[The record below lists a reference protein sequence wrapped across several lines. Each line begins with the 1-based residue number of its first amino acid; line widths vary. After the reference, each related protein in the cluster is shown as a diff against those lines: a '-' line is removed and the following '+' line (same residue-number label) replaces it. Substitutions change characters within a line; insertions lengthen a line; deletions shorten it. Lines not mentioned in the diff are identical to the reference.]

1 MSNSGDPGLSLGGGI
16 ITMFL
21 FPSSEEE
28 DGNSGLSS
36 ASGQVLDLVAGQS
49 LLPRAESSVFS
60 LRLVALG
67 NHSGKEGVT
76 FILCIQVT

>member
-36 ASGQVLDLVAGQS
+36 ASGQVLGLVAGQS
-49 LLPRAESSVFS
+49 PVAKGRVFSVFFE
-60 LRLVALG
+60 ALW
-67 NHSGKEGVT
+67 
-76 FILCIQVT
+76 L